1 MLCKQESVVVN
12 VWSEVKMN
20 IVNKLFLRRYQLT
33 LLTQFL

>member
-20 IVNKLFLRRYQLT
+20 IVNKLFLRQDQLAF
-33 LLTQFL
+33 LTHFL